1 MRKWQAYALQNIR
14 RTNSHKHTLKREL
27 PKSPWLKEGEKQQS
41 LFYLSFTGNQ
51 SNRYGSSPFSTLK
64 TSETSE
70 AAHPLI
76 NSNQMTKNTVKKAYA
91 YANLTTAETAKLD
104 EIAETLGYQSRT
116 ELYTAAAH
124 ILLYGDAA
132 ELIRQNK
139 RNTTLNRRMQAFFAV
154 IDEIAFPI
162 VAVRGIAPVYTFLLD
177 DIRRELFARTDFV
190 PADETLKHWLKIY
203 ANINRTRL
211 DEYCDSIRRRQYL
224 EEQEV
229 SA

>member
-1 MRKWQAYALQNIR
+1 MV
-14 RTNSHKHTLKREL
+14 
-27 PKSPWLKEGEKQQS
+27 
-41 LFYLSFTGNQ
+41 
-51 SNRYGSSPFSTLK
+51 
-64 TSETSE
+64 
-70 AAHPLI
+70 
-76 NSNQMTKNTVKKAYA
+76 NTIKKAYA
-91 YANLTTAETAKLD
+91 YANLTTAETSKLD

-124 ILLYGDAA
+124 ILLYGDAV

-139 RNTTLNRRMQAFFAV
+139 RNTALNRRMQAFFAV

-211 DEYCDSIRRRQYL
+211 DEYCDEIRRQRCI
-224 EEQEV
+224 EEE
-229 SA
+229 AYT

>member
-1 MRKWQAYALQNIR
+1 MV
-14 RTNSHKHTLKREL
+14 
-27 PKSPWLKEGEKQQS
+27 
-41 LFYLSFTGNQ
+41 
-51 SNRYGSSPFSTLK
+51 
-64 TSETSE
+64 
-70 AAHPLI
+70 
-76 NSNQMTKNTVKKAYA
+76 NTIKKAYA

-139 RNTTLNRRMQAFFAV
+139 RNTALNRRMQAFFAV

-203 ANINRTRL
+203 ANINRSRL
-211 DEYCDSIRRRQYL
+211 DEYCDEIRRQHYI
-224 EEQEV
+224 EEE
-229 SA
+229 ALA

>member
-1 MRKWQAYALQNIR
+1 
-14 RTNSHKHTLKREL
+14 
-27 PKSPWLKEGEKQQS
+27 
-41 LFYLSFTGNQ
+41 
-51 SNRYGSSPFSTLK
+51 
-64 TSETSE
+64 
-70 AAHPLI
+70 
-76 NSNQMTKNTVKKAYA
+76 MTKNTVKKAYA

-139 RNTTLNRRMQAFFAV
+139 RDTALNRRMQAFFAV

>member
-1 MRKWQAYALQNIR
+1 MV
-14 RTNSHKHTLKREL
+14 
-27 PKSPWLKEGEKQQS
+27 
-41 LFYLSFTGNQ
+41 
-51 SNRYGSSPFSTLK
+51 
-64 TSETSE
+64 
-70 AAHPLI
+70 
-76 NSNQMTKNTVKKAYA
+76 NTIKKAYA
-91 YANLTTAETAKLD
+91 YANLTTAETSKLD

-139 RNTTLNRRMQAFFAV
+139 RNTALNRRMQAFFAV

-177 DIRRELFARTDFV
+177 DIRRELFNRTDAV
-190 PADETLKHWLKIY
+190 PTDETLKHWLKIY

-211 DEYCDSIRRRQYL
+211 DEYCDEIRRQRYI
-224 EEQEV
+224 EEE
-229 SA
+229 AYT